1 MTGALDLIRP
11 FAWLALI
18 AFLVGFVSYLALGQP
33 SRAVAEEEIMPA
45 YASDS
50 GPVSDDWNIAR
61 RI

>member
-1 MTGALDLIRP
+1 MTGALELFRP

-33 SRAVAEEEIMPA
+33 SYAAAEEELIPA

-50 GPVSDDWNIAR
+50 GPVSDDWNIER
-61 RI
+61 HI

>member
-1 MTGALDLIRP
+1 MSGALDVFRP

-18 AFLVGFVSYLALGQP
+18 AFLVGFVSYLALGEP
-33 SRAVAEEEIMPA
+33 SYAVAGEEIVPA

-61 RI
+61 HI